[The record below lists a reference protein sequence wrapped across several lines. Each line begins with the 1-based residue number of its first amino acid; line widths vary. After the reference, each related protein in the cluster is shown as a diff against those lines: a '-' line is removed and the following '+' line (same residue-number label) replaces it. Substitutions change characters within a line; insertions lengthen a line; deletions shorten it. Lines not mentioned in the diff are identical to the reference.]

1 MKIMQNSIQ
10 DEQTTEAIKQYI
22 YEQFLYDRPEVV
34 LTNDIQLIEQ
44 RIIDSLQ
51 IIQLI
56 NFLQDNFGIMIELE
70 DLRLEN
76 FFSLDTITKLVS
88 KQKETTN
95 E

>member
-22 YEQFLYDRPEVV
+22 YEQFLYDRPEIV
-34 LTNDIQLIEQ
+34 LTNDFPLIEQ